1 MLSWR
6 GVVDGGAGLGGFAM
20 MLLLGDVRTA
30 PGASPG
36 TTLDQQLVEVSER
49 RHRHARRAEPRPDAG
64 DRVEP
69 RPDAGDR
76 VEHPRRHD
84 RDHAGRHLDV
94 HEATGE
100 TILVV
105 VPPDTPPVQRMPAV
119 VNYDLLPDMGRM
131 TP

>member
-6 GVVDGGAGLGGFAM
+6 GVVDGGAGLSRFAM

-36 TTLDQQLVEVSER
+36 TTLDQQLVQVSEG
-49 RHRHARRAEPRPDAG
+49 RHRHTRRAELHPG
-64 DRVEP
+64 
-69 RPDAGDR
+69 AGDR
-76 VEHPRRHD
+76 VEHPRRDD
-84 RDHAGRHLDV
+84 RDHAWRHFDV

-105 VPPDTPPVQRMPAV
+105 VPPDTPPVQRMPTV
-119 VNYDLLPDMGRM
+119 VNHDLLPDMGRM

>member
-6 GVVDGGAGLGGFAM
+6 GVVDGRAGLGRFAM

-36 TTLDQQLVEVSER
+36 TTLDQQTVQVGER
-49 RHRHARRAEPRPDAG
+49 RHRHARRAELHPGAD
-64 DRVEP
+64 
-69 RPDAGDR
+69 DR
-76 VEHPRRHD
+76 VEHPRRND
-84 RDHAGRHLDV
+84 RDHAWCHLDV

-105 VPPDTPPVQRMPAV
+105 VPPDAPPVQRMPAV
-119 VNYDLLPDMGRM
+119 VDDGLLPDMGRM

>member
-36 TTLDQQLVEVSER
+36 TTLDQQLVEVSQR
-49 RHRHARRAEPRPDAG
+49 RHRHARRAELHPSAG
-64 DRVEP
+64 DRI
-69 RPDAGDR
+69 
-76 VEHPRRHD
+76 EHPRRND
-84 RDHAGRHLDV
+84 RDHTGRHLDV

-100 TILVV
+100 TILAE
-105 VPPDTPPVQRMPAV
+105 VPPDAPPVQRMPAV
-119 VNYDLLPDMGRM
+119 VNHNLLPDMGRM

>member
-36 TTLDQQLVEVSER
+36 TTLDQQLVEVTQGC
-49 RHRHARRAEPRPDAG
+49 HRHARRAELHPGAG
-64 DRVEP
+64 N
-69 RPDAGDR
+69 R
-76 VEHPRRHD
+76 VEHPRHD
-84 RDHAGRHLDV
+84 NRDYPGRHLDV

-100 TILVV
+100 TILAI

-119 VNYDLLPDMGRM
+119 VNHDLLPDMGRM

>member
-36 TTLDQQLVEVSER
+36 TTLDQQLVEVSEC
-49 RHRHARRAEPRPDAG
+49 RHRHALRAELHPGAG
-64 DRVEP
+64 D
-69 RPDAGDR
+69 G
-76 VEHPRRHD
+76 VEHPRRDD
-84 RDHAGRHLDV
+84 RDHPGVHLDV
-94 HEATGE
+94 HVATGQTFLAE
-100 TILVV
+100 
-105 VPPDTPPVQRMPAV
+105 VPPDASPVQRMPAV
-119 VNYDLLPDMGRM
+119 VNHDLLPDMGRM

>member
-20 MLLLGDVRTA
+20 MLLLDGVRTA

-36 TTLDQQLVEVSER
+36 TTLDQQLLQVSER
-49 RHRHARRAEPRPDAG
+49 RHRHARRAEPRPG
-64 DRVEP
+64 
-69 RPDAGDR
+69 AGDR

-94 HEATGE
+94 HEATGG
-100 TILVV
+100 TILAVV
-105 VPPDTPPVQRMPAV
+105 QPDGPPVQRMPAV
-119 VNYDLLPDMGRM
+119 VDDGLLPDMGRM
-131 TP
+131 TR

>member
-6 GVVDGGAGLGGFAM
+6 GVVDGGAGLGRFAM

-36 TTLDQQLVEVSER
+36 TTLDQQLVQVSEG
-49 RHRHARRAEPRPDAG
+49 RHRHTRRAELHPG
-64 DRVEP
+64 
-69 RPDAGDR
+69 AGDR

-84 RDHAGRHLDV
+84 RGHAGRHLDV

-100 TILVV
+100 TILAV
-105 VPPDTPPVQRMPAV
+105 VPPDAPPVQRMLAV
-119 VNYDLLPDMGRM
+119 VSHDLLPDMGRM
-131 TP
+131 TL

>member
-6 GVVDGGAGLGGFAM
+6 GVVDGGAGLGGYAM

-36 TTLDQQLVEVSER
+36 TTLDQQLVEVRER
-49 RHRHARRAEPRPDAG
+49 RHRHTRRAELHPG
-64 DRVEP
+64 T
-69 RPDAGDR
+69 GDR
-76 VEHPRRHD
+76 VEHPRRD
-84 RDHAGRHLDV
+84 NRDHAWRRLDV
-94 HEATGE
+94 HETTGE

-105 VPPDTPPVQRMPAV
+105 VPPDTPPVQRMPTV
-119 VNYDLLPDMGRM
+119 VNHDLLPGMGRM